1 MSTSRSLLSFL
12 NPGIQRR
19 TLCWTDNKDALKTKP
34 RNPLS
39 EEFLKKKPSQQ
50 APVRGDLA
58 SSSIFADEELAGQKS
73 HADKEGK
80 PVKLTPRNPKYMAA
94 ALDPDPTSRVR
105 WERKMVIRE
114 VRKRGRL
121 NRAQRL
127 KREERVL
134 ISKSHN
140 FRTSVKK
147 LVPLAKQITGKTVD
161 EAIIQMRFS
170 KKKNAAEVKKQL
182 EQAKNEAIVSRG
194 MGLGLQKGLGLKEG
208 ESFRPILIQDK
219 KGKRIKVSD
228 PTTMYVE
235 QAWCGKGL
243 YGKSPDYRARGQ
255 TYIMK
260 NRTSR
265 KFREFLLR
273 IPI

>member
-1 MSTSRSLLSFL
+1 
-12 NPGIQRR
+12 
-19 TLCWTDNKDALKTKP
+19 
-34 RNPLS
+34 
-39 EEFLKKKPSQQ
+39 
-50 APVRGDLA
+50 
-58 SSSIFADEELAGQKS
+58 
-73 HADKEGK
+73 
-80 PVKLTPRNPKYMAA
+80 
-94 ALDPDPTSRVR
+94 
-105 WERKMVIRE
+105 MVIRDI
-114 VRKRGRL
+114 RKRGRL
-121 NRAQRL
+121 TRAQRL

-194 MGLGLQKGLGLKEG
+194 MGLGLQKGLGLKKG
-208 ESFRPILIQDK
+208 ETFRPILIQGK
-219 KGKRIKVSD
+219 RGKRIKVSD
-228 PTTMYVE
+228 PTTIYVE

-243 YGKSPDYRARGQ
+243 HGKSPDYRARGQ
-255 TYIMK
+255 TFIMK

-265 KFREFLLR
+265 KFLELILR
-273 IPI
+273 FQSNILRYRNRIEGGKNSHKTP